1 MYFKKN
7 GDALTLSEYNAIIS
21 LFRNDITLSSPVKLK
36 NGAGEYGNYSFDIN
50 AVLTDVGYILNNDSV
65 LHCEVEPVYD
75 YSTYILQLTLAN
87 PVVDYENIEDKWDYS
102 TIEVELIE
110 NSNSKLECNVD
121 LSSYENH
128 ILLNP
133 AKMIVKF
140 DKPVI
145 KEIQQ
150 DG

>member
-21 LFRNDITLSSPVKLK
+21 LFRNDITLSNQVKLK
-36 NGAGEYGNYSFDIN
+36 NGSGEYGNYTFDIN
-50 AVLTDVGYILNNDSV
+50 AVLTDVGYLLNNDSV

-75 YSTYILQLTLAN
+75 YSTYMLQLTLAN
-87 PVVDYENIEDKWDYS
+87 PVIEYNNIEDKWDYS
-102 TIEVELIE
+102 TIEVELIG
-110 NSNSKLECNVD
+110 NSNNKLECNVD

-128 ILLNP
+128 ILLNT
-133 AKMIVKF
+133 ANILVKF

-145 KEIQQ
+145 KEIQ
-150 DG
+150 

>member
-36 NGAGEYGNYSFDIN
+36 NSAGEYGNYSFNIN
-50 AVLTDVGYILNNDSV
+50 AVLTDVGYILNSGSV

-87 PVVDYENIEDKWDYS
+87 PIIEYDNIGDKWEYS

-110 NSNSKLECNVD
+110 NSNNKLECNVD
-121 LSSYENH
+121 LSTYENH

-133 AKMIVKF
+133 ANMIVKF
-140 DKPVI
+140 DKPMV
-145 KEIQQ
+145 KEIQ
-150 DG
+150 

>member
-21 LFRNDITLSSPVKLK
+21 LFRNDITLSSLVKLK
-36 NGAGEYGNYSFDIN
+36 NGSGEYGNYSFNIN
-50 AVLTDVGYILNNDSV
+50 AVLTDVGYLLNNDSV

-75 YSTYILQLTLAN
+75 YSTYMLQLTLAN
-87 PVVDYENIEDKWDYS
+87 PVIEYNNIEDKWDYS
-102 TIEVELIE
+102 TIEVELIG
-110 NSNSKLECNVD
+110 NSNNKLECNVD

-133 AKMIVKF
+133 ANILVKF

-145 KEIQQ
+145 KEIQ
-150 DG
+150 

>member
-1 MYFKKN
+1 MNFKKN

-21 LFRNDITLSSPVKLK
+21 LFRNDIILSSPVKLK
-36 NGAGEYGNYSFDIN
+36 NGSGEYGNYSFNIN
-50 AVLTDVGYILNNDSV
+50 AVLTDVGFILNNDSV
-65 LHCEVEPVYD
+65 LNCIVEPVYD
-75 YSTYILQLTLAN
+75 YSTYILQLKLAN
-87 PVVDYENIEDKWDYS
+87 PVIDYENIEDKWDYS

-128 ILLNP
+128 ILVNP
-133 AKMIVKF
+133 ANMIVKF

-145 KEIQQ
+145 KEIQ
-150 DG
+150 

>member
-36 NGAGEYGNYSFDIN
+36 NGSGEYGNYTFDIN
-50 AVLTDVGYILNNDSV
+50 AVLTDVGYILNSGSV

-75 YSTYILQLTLAN
+75 YSTYILQLKLAN
-87 PVVDYENIEDKWDYS
+87 PVIEYDNIEDKWDYS
-102 TIEVELIE
+102 TIEVELME
-110 NSNSKLECNVD
+110 NSNKKLECNVD

-128 ILLNP
+128 ILLNT
-133 AKMIVKF
+133 ANMIVKF
-140 DKPVI
+140 DKPVV
-145 KEIQQ
+145 KEIQ
-150 DG
+150 

>member
-36 NGAGEYGNYSFDIN
+36 NSAGEYGKYSFTIN

-65 LHCEVEPVYD
+65 LNCMVEPVYD

-87 PVVDYENIEDKWDYS
+87 PVIEYENIEDKWDYS

-121 LSSYENH
+121 LSTYENH

-133 AKMIVKF
+133 ANMIVKF
-140 DKPVI
+140 DKPVV
-145 KEIQQ
+145 KEIQ
-150 DG
+150 

>member
-7 GDALTLSEYNAIIS
+7 GDGLGLSEYNAIIS

-36 NGAGEYGNYSFDIN
+36 NSAGEYGNYSFNIN
-50 AVLTDVGYILNNDSV
+50 AVLTDVGYLLNNDSV

-75 YSTYILQLTLAN
+75 YSTYMLQLTLAN
-87 PVVDYENIEDKWDYS
+87 PVIEYDNIEDKWDYS

-110 NSNSKLECNVD
+110 NSNNKLECNVD

-128 ILLNP
+128 ILLNT
-133 AKMIVKF
+133 ANILVKF
-140 DKPVI
+140 DKPVV
-145 KEIQQ
+145 KEIQ
-150 DG
+150 

>member
-1 MYFKKN
+1 MYFKKI

-36 NGAGEYGNYSFDIN
+36 NSSGEYGNYSFNIN
-50 AVLTDVGYILNNDSV
+50 AVLTDVGYILDNNSV
-65 LHCEVEPVYD
+65 LNCVVEPVYN

-87 PVVDYENIEDKWDYS
+87 PVIEYENIEDKWDYS

-133 AKMIVKF
+133 ANMIVKF
-140 DKPVI
+140 DKPVV
-145 KEIQQ
+145 KEIQ
-150 DG
+150 

>member
-36 NGAGEYGNYSFDIN
+36 NSAGEYGNYSFDIN
-50 AVLTDVGYILNNDSV
+50 AVLTDVGYLLNNNSV

-75 YSTYILQLTLAN
+75 YSTYMLQLTLAN

-102 TIEVELIE
+102 TIEVELTE
-110 NSNSKLECNVD
+110 NSNNKLECNVD

-133 AKMIVKF
+133 ANMIVKF
-140 DKPVI
+140 DKPVV
-145 KEIQQ
+145 KEIQN
-150 DG
+150 G

>member
-7 GDALTLSEYNAIIS
+7 GDGLGLSEYNAIIS

-36 NGAGEYGNYSFDIN
+36 NSAGEYGNYSFNIN
-50 AVLTDVGYILNNDSV
+50 AVLTDVGYLLNNNSV

-75 YSTYILQLTLAN
+75 YSTYMLQLTLAN
-87 PVVDYENIEDKWDYS
+87 PVIEYDNIEDKWNYS

-110 NSNSKLECNVD
+110 NTNSKLECNVD

-128 ILLNP
+128 ILLNTVN
-133 AKMIVKF
+133 MIVKF
-140 DKPVI
+140 DKPVV
-145 KEIQQ
+145 KEIQ
-150 DG
+150 

>member
-36 NGAGEYGNYSFDIN
+36 NGSGEYGNYSFNIN
-50 AVLTDVGYILNNDSV
+50 AVLTDVGYILNKDSV
-65 LHCEVEPVYD
+65 LNCMVEPVYE

-87 PVVDYENIEDKWDYS
+87 PVIEYDNIEDKWEYS

-110 NSNSKLECNVD
+110 NSNGKLECNVD
-121 LSSYENH
+121 LSTYENH

-133 AKMIVKF
+133 ANMIVKF
-140 DKPVI
+140 DKPVV
-145 KEIQQ
+145 KEIQ
-150 DG
+150 

>member
-7 GDALTLSEYNAIIS
+7 GDGLGLSEYNAIIS

-36 NGAGEYGNYSFDIN
+36 NGSGEYGNYTFDIN
-50 AVLTDVGYILNNDSV
+50 AVLTDVGYLLNNNSV

-75 YSTYILQLTLAN
+75 YSTSMLQLTLAN
-87 PVVDYENIEDKWDYS
+87 PIIEYDNIEDKWDYS

-110 NSNSKLECNVD
+110 NSNNKLECNVD

-128 ILLNP
+128 ILLNTLN
-133 AKMIVKF
+133 MIVKF
-140 DKPVI
+140 DKPVV
-145 KEIQQ
+145 KEIQ
-150 DG
+150 

>member
-21 LFRNDITLSSPVKLK
+21 LFRNDITLSSQVKLK
-36 NGAGEYGNYSFDIN
+36 NGNGEYGKYSFDIN

-65 LHCEVEPVYD
+65 LNCEVEPVYD

-87 PVVDYENIEDKWDYS
+87 PIIDYENIEDKWDYS

-110 NSNSKLECNVD
+110 TSNKLECNVD
-121 LSSYENH
+121 LSTYENH

-133 AKMIVKF
+133 ANMIVKF

>member
-7 GDALTLSEYNAIIS
+7 GDGLGLSEYNAIIS

-36 NGAGEYGNYSFDIN
+36 NGSGEYGNYSFNIN
-50 AVLTDVGYILNNDSV
+50 AVLTDVGYLLNNDSV

-75 YSTYILQLTLAN
+75 YSTYMLQLTLAN
-87 PVVDYENIEDKWDYS
+87 PIIEYDNIEDKWDYS

-110 NSNSKLECNVD
+110 NSNSKLGCNVD
-121 LSSYENH
+121 LSNYENH

-133 AKMIVKF
+133 ANILVKF
-140 DKPVI
+140 DKPVV
-145 KEIQQ
+145 KEIQ
-150 DG
+150 

>member
-1 MYFKKN
+1 MNFKKN

-21 LFRNDITLSSPVKLK
+21 LFRDNIILSSPVKLK
-36 NGAGEYGNYSFDIN
+36 NGSGEYGNYSFDIN
-50 AVLTDVGYILNNDSV
+50 AVLTDVGYILNSGSV

-75 YSTYILQLTLAN
+75 YSTYILQLKLAN
-87 PVVDYENIEDKWDYS
+87 PIIEYDNIGDKWEYS
-102 TIEVELIE
+102 TIEVELTE

-133 AKMIVKF
+133 ANMIVKF
-140 DKPVI
+140 DKPVV
-145 KEIQQ
+145 KEIP
-150 DG
+150 

>member
-7 GDALTLSEYNAIIS
+7 GDGLGLSEYNAIIS
-21 LFRNDITLSSPVKLK
+21 LFRNDITLSSQVKLK
-36 NGAGEYGNYSFDIN
+36 NGSGEYGNYTFNIN
-50 AVLTDVGYILNNDSV
+50 AVLTDVGYLLNNDSV

-75 YSTYILQLTLAN
+75 YSTYMLQLTLAN
-87 PVVDYENIEDKWDYS
+87 PIIEYDNIEDKWDYS

-110 NSNSKLECNVD
+110 NSNKKLGCNVD

-133 AKMIVKF
+133 ANILVKF
-140 DKPVI
+140 DKPVV
-145 KEIQQ
+145 KEIQ
-150 DG
+150 

>member
-50 AVLTDVGYILNNDSV
+50 AVLTDVGYLLNNDSV
-65 LHCEVEPVYD
+65 LHCGVEPVYD
-75 YSTYILQLTLAN
+75 YSSYILQLTLAN
-87 PVVDYENIEDKWDYS
+87 PIIEYDNIEDKWDYS
-102 TIEVELIE
+102 TIKEELIE

-133 AKMIVKF
+133 ANMIVKF
-140 DKPVI
+140 DKPMV
-145 KEIQQ
+145 KEIQ
-150 DG
+150 

>member
-7 GDALTLSEYNAIIS
+7 GDGLGLSEYNAIIS

-36 NGAGEYGNYSFDIN
+36 NGSGEYGNYSFNIN
-50 AVLTDVGYILNNDSV
+50 AVLTDVGYLLNNDSV

-75 YSTYILQLTLAN
+75 YSTYMLQLTLAN
-87 PVVDYENIEDKWDYS
+87 PVIEYDNIEDKWDYS

-110 NSNSKLECNVD
+110 NSNNKLECNVD

-128 ILLNP
+128 ILLNT
-133 AKMIVKF
+133 ANILVKF
-140 DKPVI
+140 DKPVV
-145 KEIQQ
+145 KEIQ
-150 DG
+150 

>member
-7 GDALTLSEYNAIIS
+7 GDGLGLSEYNAIIS

-36 NGAGEYGNYSFDIN
+36 NGAGEYGNYSFNIN
-50 AVLTDVGYILNNDSV
+50 AVLTDVGYLLNNDSV

-75 YSTYILQLTLAN
+75 YSTYMLQLTLAN
-87 PVVDYENIEDKWDYS
+87 PVIEYDNIEDKWDYS

-110 NSNSKLECNVD
+110 NSNNKLECNVD

-128 ILLNP
+128 ILLNT
-133 AKMIVKF
+133 ANILVKF

-145 KEIQQ
+145 KEIQ
-150 DG
+150 

>member
-7 GDALTLSEYNAIIS
+7 GDGLGLSEYNAIIS

-36 NGAGEYGNYSFDIN
+36 NSAGEYGNYSFNIN
-50 AVLTDVGYILNNDSV
+50 AVLTDVGYLLNKDSV

-87 PVVDYENIEDKWDYS
+87 PVIEYDNIEDKWDYS

-110 NSNSKLECNVD
+110 NSNNKLECNVD

-133 AKMIVKF
+133 VNMIVKF
-140 DKPVI
+140 DKPII
-145 KEIQQ
+145 KEIQ
-150 DG
+150 

>member
-1 MYFKKN
+1 MNFKKN
-7 GDALTLSEYNAIIS
+7 GDTLTLSEYNAIIS

-36 NGAGEYGNYSFDIN
+36 NGSGEYGNYSFNIN
-50 AVLTDVGYILNNDSV
+50 AVLTDVGYILNSGSV

-87 PVVDYENIEDKWDYS
+87 PVIEYDNIEDKWDYS

-110 NSNSKLECNVD
+110 NSNGKLECNVD
-121 LSSYENH
+121 LSTYENH

-133 AKMIVKF
+133 ANMIVKF
-140 DKPVI
+140 DKPMV
-145 KEIQQ
+145 KEIQ
-150 DG
+150 